1 MDNIPNLNERYRRRP
16 PAPRPRPPLP
26 QVTRPR
32 SRRRIALLL
41 LSAAIL
47 LILIIGYAMR
57 EVWKPLIATLP
68 ATQQQSTSY
77 PPVHPTPTPIP
88 EFAIQPYDPQ
98 LHTETECVI
107 CLIQDWEGPRQPGYY
122 TWHVT
127 FPTNQPALLSMGW
140 CAIDKQT
147 LDANWSQ
154 MKYELF
160 VDGYQIDLSQI
171 SENEVVDE
179 EGSCRIYSAVLTGWS
194 STTHS
199 FTWVHHIYKTLSDG
213 WESYEAGEYVMEF
226 IVDVQGQY
234 GLCNGNSIIDKA
246 IVVNTGE
253 KNLNLRQTANGPIIG
268 KIPSGSEIFLLDVQP
283 VEKEGYTWVKICTD
297 DGKIGWV
304 ASEFLRISP

>member
-1 MDNIPNLNERYRRRP
+1 
-16 PAPRPRPPLP
+16 
-26 QVTRPR
+26 
-32 SRRRIALLL
+32 
-41 LSAAIL
+41 
-47 LILIIGYAMR
+47 
-57 EVWKPLIATLP
+57 
-68 ATQQQSTSY
+68 
-77 PPVHPTPTPIP
+77 
-88 EFAIQPYDPQ
+88 
-98 LHTETECVI
+98 
-107 CLIQDWEGPRQPGYY
+107 
-122 TWHVT
+122 
-127 FPTNQPALLSMGW
+127 MGW